1 MSKERKNGNRR
12 LPVFQGIL
20 PIKQQYIPV
29 DIVAGITLAALGIP
43 EVMGYTKIAGTPV
56 ITGLYTLL
64 LPVLF
69 FAFFGA
75 SRHLVVGADSAT
87 AAILAAGL
95 VGLATQD
102 TPQYVALA
110 GALAILAAIFLILAR
125 LIRLGFLANFLAKSV
140 LIGFLTGVGIQVALG
155 EVGGMLGVQTHG
167 SGTLQKFASA
177 LQQIPRA
184 NIASIIISLV
194 VLLIIIGASKI
205 NNKIPGA
212 LIAVVGMIIASFAL
226 NFSAKYG
233 VEILGPVPGGL
244 PKLGL
249 PDVKLNELPQL
260 LTTALSIF
268 FVILAQSAA
277 TSRAYATRYNE
288 DFDESVDL
296 IGLGLANIV
305 AGISGT
311 FVVNGSPT
319 KTEIVDSSGG
329 HSQIAQLSTA
339 AIVLIV
345 LLFLTAPLA
354 YMPTAVLATVVFLI
368 GVRLVDVK
376 GMRRIFRLSQAE
388 FIVAAITAVVVVT
401 VGVEQGIVLAIV
413 LSLIDHLRH
422 SYKPFDAVM
431 VPLPSGRWKMM
442 AVEQGH
448 EAAPGLVVYL
458 FGSGLYYANAVCF
471 SQEILKLVKGAE
483 PKINWFVLDAAAITN
498 IDFTGADTVQ
508 QVHQIL
514 QKKGV
519 TLLLSNVVDNVQK
532 ELDHYGLTALIG
544 KEHFYDNLGEV
555 LEAYQKETNQ
565 AVEEP
570 AREENIMSPAP
581 SNEA

>member
-1 MSKERKNGNRR
+1 V
-12 LPVFQGIL
+12 LC
-20 PIKQQYIPV
+20 Y
-29 DIVAGITLAALGIP
+29 P
-43 EVMGYTKIAGTPV
+43 EKLRGY
-56 ITGLYTLL
+56 
-64 LPVLF
+64 
-69 FAFFGA
+69 A
-75 SRHLVVGADSAT
+75 S
-87 AAILAAGL
+87 
-95 VGLATQD
+95 
-102 TPQYVALA
+102 Y
-110 GALAILAAIFLILAR
+110 
-125 LIRLGFLANFLAKSV
+125 
-140 LIGFLTGVGIQVALG
+140 
-155 EVGGMLGVQTHG
+155 
-167 SGTLQKFASA
+167 
-177 LQQIPRA
+177 
-184 NIASIIISLV
+184 
-194 VLLIIIGASKI
+194 
-205 NNKIPGA
+205 
-212 LIAVVGMIIASFAL
+212 AL
-226 NFSAKYG
+226 NFSITYG

-277 TSRAYATRYNE
+277 TSRAYATCYNE
-288 DFDESVDL
+288 DCDENVDL
-296 IGLGLANIV
+296 IGLGLASIA

-329 HSQIAQLSTA
+329 HSQIAQMSTA

-354 YMPTAVLATVVFLI
+354 YMPTAVLASVVFLI
-368 GVRLVDVK
+368 GISLIDVK

-388 FIVAAITAVVVVT
+388 FIVAAITIIIVVI
-401 VGVEQGIVLAIV
+401 VGVEQGIGLAIV

-422 SYKPFDAVM
+422 SYRPFDAVM

-458 FGSGLYYANAVCF
+458 FGAGLYYANAVRF
-471 SQEILKLVKGAE
+471 SQEILKLVEAAE

-498 IDFTGADTVQ
+498 IDFTGSDIIQ

-532 ELDHYGLTALIG
+532 ELDHHGLTALIG
-544 KEHFYDNLGEV
+544 EEHFYDNLAEV
-555 LEAYQKETNQ
+555 LEAYQKETNRTP
-565 AVEEP
+565 EEP
-570 AREENIMSPAP
+570 ASEKNITSSAP
-581 SNEA
+581 SNES